1 MLWAD
6 APGGWVTIQSAKAD
20 LYVAFYRVTHEAPHV
35 SLDNYTAT
43 SEGDGNRSP
52 QFRHLCPVSSH
63 LEAPSKVTLE
73 NPLSFLLSTRR
84 TLGEEPE
91 EREKME
97 LMVAVLPVW
106 KWCWGSTGS

>member
-1 MLWAD
+1 M
-6 APGGWVTIQSAKAD
+6 
-20 LYVAFYRVTHEAPHV
+20 
-35 SLDNYTAT
+35 SLDNNSAT
-43 SEGDGNRSP
+43 SEGDGNWSP

-97 LMVAVLPVW
+97 LMGAILPVW
-106 KWCWGSTGS
+106 NGVGFYRELTQWRNTHLSPE